1 MIEYVRAQLSCA
13 VIIKVLSVMF
23 QWIFFSQFLCE
34 VSVDFLLPVSVW
46 CFCGFSA
53 LFLCMFQWIFYS
65 QLLCDVSMDFL
76 LCFYVMFQWIFY
88 SQFLYDVSVVFL
100 LVLWDCHKFSYCFHN
115 FYVMF
120 QEFSYSDSHHS
131 FSVTFKCFSCC
142 FCALFLE
149 FFLLLSMFLCD
160 VLRVFQFPLL

>member
-1 MIEYVRAQLSCA
+1 M
-13 VIIKVLSVMF
+13 K
-23 QWIFFSQFLCE
+23 
-34 VSVDFLLPVSVW
+34 
-46 CFCGFSA
+46 
-53 LFLCMFQWIFYS
+53 FQWIFYS
-65 QLLCDVSMDFL
+65 QFLCDVSVDFL
-76 LCFYVMFQWIFY
+76 HCFYVCFSGFSTLSSYVMFQWIFYFVFMWFQWIFY

-149 FFLLLSMFLCD
+149 VFLLLSMFLCD